1 MHDYTVFL
9 RPEGAAADD
18 GFVLVKDGFC
28 WPAFFL
34 SVLWALWHRLWWVA
48 LIMAGVSAAAEAVTA
63 ELGLGF
69 IGQSA
74 VGLGLAAAF
83 GVTAAGLRGWTLER
97 NGYVAASVVTGRTLA
112 DAERRYL
119 DSTDPSGMIAP

>member
-1 MHDYTVFL
+1 MHSYTVYL
-9 RPEGAAADD
+9 RPQGAAADD

-48 LIMAGVSAAAEAVTA
+48 LLMAVASTGVDVSTA
-63 ELGLGF
+63 DLGL
-69 IGQSA
+69 IGQVA

-83 GVTAAGLRGWTLER
+83 GTVAAGLQGWTLER
-97 NGYVAASVVTGRTLA
+97 NGYVSASVVTGSNLA

-119 DSTDPSGMIAP
+119 DSAGPSGMVAP